1 MNQLITSPEKFADYF
16 NRKVPGAYRHITNK
30 DVRLLTDCG
39 LLRRH
44 NYYSRSDLETV
55 RAILQ
60 YEQRRERIAQK
71 PPVGERTEPPVC
83 KLCGEPLPPQ
93 PEGKKGR
100 PREYCI
106 SCESS
111 RSRER
116 NRKLRR
122 RRRMTLSHAST
133 SHEGE

>member
-1 MNQLITSPEKFADYF
+1 MNQLITSSEKFAMYF

-60 YEQRRERIAQK
+60 YEQRRERILQK
-71 PPVGERTEPPVC
+71 PPVDEKIESPVC
-83 KLCGEPLPPQ
+83 KLCGEPLPPK
-93 PEGKKGR
+93 PMGRKGR
-100 PREYCI
+100 PREYCVN
-106 SCESS
+106 CEPL
-111 RSRER
+111 RARDR
-116 NRKLRR
+116 NVRWRKRR
-122 RRRMTLSHAST
+122 QAALSQVT
-133 SHEGE
+133 IGG